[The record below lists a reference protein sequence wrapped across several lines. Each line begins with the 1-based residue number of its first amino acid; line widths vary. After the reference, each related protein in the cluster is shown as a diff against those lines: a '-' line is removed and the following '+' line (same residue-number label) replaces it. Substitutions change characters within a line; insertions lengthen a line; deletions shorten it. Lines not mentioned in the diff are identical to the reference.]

1 MRSIILRLTARV
13 LLPLLMLLALFLF
26 VRGHNEPGGGFV
38 AGLVVAAAWALFA
51 MSYNTSVARRAMR
64 VDPRL
69 LIGLGLTAA
78 LGSGLAGLLQAGAFL
93 TGLWGPLGL
102 PGLETVEVGSPV
114 FFDLGVLLVVVG
126 VTLTI
131 IYAMAE
137 EE

>member
-13 LLPLLMLLALFLF
+13 LLPLLLLFALFLF

-38 AGLVVAAAWALFA
+38 AGLVAAAAWALFA
-51 MSYNTSVARRAMR
+51 LAYNTSVARRAMHA
-64 VDPRL
+64 DPRL
-69 LIGLGLTAA
+69 LIGAGLVVA
-78 LGSGLAGLLQAGAFL
+78 LGSGAVGLLRGGAFL
-93 TGLWGPLGL
+93 AGLWGPLGL

-114 FFDLGVLLVVVG
+114 FFDLGVFLVVVG

-131 IYAMAE
+131 IFAMAE